1 MGWCDE
7 VAEKLNN
14 SSIDTSTIFSGAL
27 IPELVQQ
34 RPDSIPY
41 LIEWPIELDLVNDD
55 CVIVIRNNVEY
66 NIYELELKLT
76 NNSAEGPIEFS
87 VGNESFAVNY
97 QLVFIDGKAVVELVS
112 PLDLAIKKGKQSLP
126 LCEFFNS
133 EFPTIK
139 FTDQSLLEGNI
150 LVKIPK
156 VRPSFN
162 EENIIVWDWENT
174 DIHKESQGLSKETER
189 N

>member
-1 MGWCDE
+1 MYLAG
-7 VAEKLNN
+7 
-14 SSIDTSTIFSGAL
+14 SIDTSTIFSGAL
-27 IPELVQQ
+27 IPELVKQ

-66 NIYELELKLT
+66 NIYELELQLT

-112 PLDLAIKKGKQSLP
+112 PLDLAIKKRQ
-126 LCEFFNS
+126 
-133 EFPTIK
+133 TIAT
-139 FTDQSLLEGNI
+139 FM
-150 LVKIPK
+150 
-156 VRPSFN
+156 
-162 EENIIVWDWENT
+162 
-174 DIHKESQGLSKETER
+174 
-189 N
+189 

>member
-1 MGWCDE
+1 MKKGRLSKSSLKRFQSWGIAWNGLCTPRALPSGADSAGFG
-7 VAEKLNN
+7 VPQSRKRVYLAG
-14 SSIDTSTIFSGAL
+14 SIDTSTIFSGAL
-27 IPELVQQ
+27 IPELVKQ

-66 NIYELELKLT
+66 NIYELELQLT

-112 PLDLAIKKGKQSLP
+112 PLDLAIKKRQ
-126 LCEFFNS
+126 
-133 EFPTIK
+133 TIAT
-139 FTDQSLLEGNI
+139 FM
-150 LVKIPK
+150 
-156 VRPSFN
+156 
-162 EENIIVWDWENT
+162 
-174 DIHKESQGLSKETER
+174 
-189 N
+189 